1 MAVGHGYT
9 SSVKYSN
16 FCVENLNSH
25 DFRPYKV
32 NYDIVYDGKRLK
44 WNNNYVELR
53 NFLENIVGVSGKW
66 TVPSGNA
73 RRFQTSDS
81 ELIVTWYRSK
91 QRTLLFQGKDGYLLR
106 EFLINVC
113 LNSKDISPSPKEVQL
128 LSGQNDSDKCLVG
141 DKTSSVSHI
150 TPTSE
155 DTISRTNTS
164 TIKEL
169 EDFIDNSFY
178 NVSTIQSPDY
188 TKNSTEVSSNSS
200 LLQQH
205 VEANHEIIEA
215 RFTTFK
221 QKIESEM
228 LGLLT
233 KLSEQEKIIT
243 SSKQQLCKLLGENL
257 NLKSRIS
264 KLEEKLSSIDESLE
278 ISSNYVQDQ
287 KQSQHHPTSIHLNS
301 FQTQSESR
309 LIVNNETENVQSCN
323 NNSSTKDPVASEFF
337 TGRLLRGENLNLKSR
352 ISKLAK
358 EKLSSI
364 DESLENSSNYVQD
377 QKQSQHH
384 PTSTHPNS
392 FQTQSESRLIVN
404 NETENAQSCNNNSST
419 KDPVASE
426 FSSPNDTLDKLNP
439 ISIVQSFGPKQH
451 NEPKK
456 INPLNLKQI
465 GSLPLINLS
474 KSPKH
479 TSSRHSE
486 REKKINNSP
495 NLELTGNLPVTDLP
509 KWPRCTANRNGG
521 IEKRINHNY
530 KPLTVGSESRSLTN
544 CPEQRQNSTITI
556 EPIPTT
562 ITKSNPVFHGLVHK
576 LNLPLIES
584 PKLIDNIERRDQHN
598 TLKIPFWQGRLSH
611 PTRHRTNSQAR
622 MKRAVKGTNQRMK
635 ITTNELKRYL
645 RYVSQTTKY

>member
-16 FCVENLNSH
+16 FCVENLNVD
-25 DFRPYKV
+25 DFRPYKM

-53 NFLENIVGVSGKW
+53 NFFENIVGVSGKW

-73 RRFQTSDS
+73 RRFQSNDS
-81 ELIVTWYRSK
+81 ELIVTWYRGK

-106 EFLINVC
+106 KFLINVC

-128 LSGQNDSDKCLVG
+128 LLGRNDSDKCLVG

-155 DTISRTNTS
+155 DTILCTNTS
-164 TIKEL
+164 TIKEH

-178 NVSTIQSPDY
+178 NVSTVLSPDY
-188 TKNSTEVSSNSS
+188 IKNSTEVFSNSS
-200 LLQQH
+200 LLQQRA
-205 VEANHEIIEA
+205 EANPETIEA
-215 RFTTFK
+215 RFSTFK

-243 SSKQQLCKLLGENL
+243 SSKQQLCKLRGENL

-264 KLEEKLSSIDESLE
+264 KLEEKLSSADESLE
-278 ISSNYVQDQ
+278 NSSNYVQDQ
-287 KQSQHHPTSIHLNS
+287 KQSQHPPTSTHLNS
-301 FQTQSESR
+301 FKIQSESR

-323 NNSSTKDPVASEFF
+323 NNSSTKDTVASEFF

-352 ISKLAK
+352 ISKSE
-358 EKLSSI
+358 EKLFSI

-377 QKQSQHH
+377 QKQSQRH
-384 PTSTHPNS
+384 PTSTHLS
-392 FQTQSESRLIVN
+392 LFQTQSESRLIVN
-404 NETENAQSCNNNSST
+404 NETENVQSRNNNSST

-426 FSSPNDTLDKLNP
+426 VLSPNDIPDKLNP

-451 NEPKK
+451 NQPKK
-456 INPLNLKQI
+456 INPLSLKQI

-474 KSPKH
+474 KSPKD
-479 TSSRHSE
+479 TASRYSE
-486 REKKINNSP
+486 GEKKINNTP
-495 NLELTGNLPVTDLP
+495 NLELTGNLPLTDLP
-509 KWPRCTANRNGG
+509 KRPRCTADRNGG
-521 IEKRINHNY
+521 IEKRINNNY
-530 KPLTVGSESRSLTN
+530 KSPTVGSESRSPTN
-544 CPEQRQNSTITI
+544 CPEQRQISTITI
-556 EPIPTT
+556 EPIPTS
-562 ITKSNPVFHGLVHK
+562 ITKSNPVFPGLVHK

-584 PKLIDNIERRDQHN
+584 PKSIDTIERRDQHK
-598 TLKIPFWQGRLSH
+598 TLKTPFWQGRLSH

-622 MKRAVKGTNQRMK
+622 MKRPVNGTYQRMK
-635 ITTNELKRYL
+635 TITNELERYL
-645 RYVSQTTKY
+645 RYVSQTIKY